1 MSLVEL
7 VRKHYLCDLTLMV
20 RDPNRDITFS
30 NEIFQ
35 DEWKK
40 TNTNLFSKL
49 SFRVRFFWFLDF
61 QFFQLFSV
69 FWFFSF
75 LAFLVVKVFEGGK
88 RFPPIAFL
96 LTVTDDA

>member
-1 MSLVEL
+1 VIQIEILL
-7 VRKHYLCDLTLMV
+7 
-20 RDPNRDITFS
+20 FS

-40 TNTNLFSKL
+40 TKTNLFSKL

-61 QFFQLFSV
+61 QLFQF
-69 FWFFSF
+69 FFSF
-75 LAFLVVKVFEGGK
+75 LVFLVVKVFEGGK